1 MTTLITAKEFR
12 QKNEVLFDEVVAHLA
27 KTINIVKSMPA
38 WTNRDAAEAWAKL
51 PVSEKD
57 RLDKFLADRGWKLTY
72 YSDQRDGDM
81 LKIDFLE

>member
-12 QKNEVLFDEVVAHLA
+12 QKNEVLFEEVVERLA
-27 KTINIVKSMPA
+27 KTINIVTSIPTWANRDTIEA
-38 WTNRDAAEAWAKL
+38 WTKL
-51 PVSEKD
+51 PAEKD
-57 RLDKFLADRGWKLTY
+57 RLDKFLADRGWKLY